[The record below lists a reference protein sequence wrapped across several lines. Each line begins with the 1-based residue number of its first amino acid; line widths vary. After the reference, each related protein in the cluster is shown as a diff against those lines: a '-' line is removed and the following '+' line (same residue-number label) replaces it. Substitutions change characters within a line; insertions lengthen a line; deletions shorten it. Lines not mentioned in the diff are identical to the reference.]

1 MATEATYRK
10 LPDIVLR
17 EELDSWALL
26 FNPAN
31 GGVVGISP
39 VGVALWQLLDHHNTA
54 SGMACALRERCDD
67 VPAEV
72 ENHVAEYLQMLS
84 KRGFIATDAAA

>member
-1 MATEATYRK
+1 M
-10 LPDIVLR
+10 LR

-67 VPAEV
+67 VPADATPARRTRNQRNGQV
-72 ENHVAEYLQMLS
+72 
-84 KRGFIATDAAA
+84 RIAST